1 MHHSRAKQARRLVA
15 VSTDDLGAAL
25 GLLTTLLD
33 GAHRATP
40 DELVDVVAQAGRTM
54 GWTLDIHLVTFDQ
67 LRLVPLAP
75 EGDELSLDT
84 PAGEA
89 FRTMRPVHDGD
100 TSWVPLVDG
109 VERLGALRAVA
120 LAPGRR
126 PSEHPE
132 ALRWASILIGHLV
145 VVVTPYGDVIT
156 RVRGGA
162 SRSVEA
168 ELLWNLLPPLTYAT
182 DDIVIAGLLE
192 PSEQVAGDAFDYAVH
207 GSRAD
212 VALFD
217 GTGHDLHSGLL
228 TSVALAT
235 YRNQRRRG
243 ADLVDCAREIDRV
256 LLEQTDAAGYAT
268 GILARLDTDTGVL
281 DYLNAGHPHPLLVR
295 DGKVR
300 EALDHSG
307 RPLFGLGGREATA
320 GQIHLEQGDRVVFY
334 TDGITEA
341 RDTRKAFFGLER
353 LVALLEEH
361 GDTPAPETLRLV
373 VRDVL
378 THQRGVLQDD
388 ATLLLLEWAPG
399 GGLGL
404 LPV

>member
-1 MHHSRAKQARRLVA
+1 M
-15 VSTDDLGAAL
+15 STDDDLGTAL
-25 GLLTTLLD
+25 SFLTTLLD

-40 DELVDVVAQAGRTM
+40 DELVDAVARAGLTM
-54 GWTLDIHLVTFDQ
+54 GWQLEIHLVTFDQ
-67 LRLVPLAP
+67 LRLVPLTP
-75 EGDELSLDT
+75 EGDELGLET

-89 FRTMRPVHDGD
+89 FRTMLPVHDGD
-100 TSWVPLVDG
+100 TSWLPLVDG

-132 ALRWASILIGHLV
+132 TLRWASMLIGHLV
-145 VVVTPYGDVIT
+145 AVVTPYGDVIT

-162 SRSVEA
+162 SRTVEA

-182 DDIVIAGLLE
+182 ADIVIAGLLE
-192 PSEQVAGDAFDYAVH
+192 PSEQVAGDAFDYAVE
-207 GSRAD
+207 GSCAD
-212 VALFD
+212 IALFD
-217 GTGHDLHSGLL
+217 GTGHDLTSGLL

-243 ADLVDCAREIDRV
+243 ADLVGCAREIDNV
-256 LLEQTDAAGYAT
+256 LVEQTDAAGYAT
-268 GILARLDTDTGVL
+268 GVLARLDTATGVL

-295 DGKVR
+295 GGKVL

-307 RPLFGLGGREATA
+307 RPLFGLGGREAA
-320 GQIHLEQGDRVVFY
+320 VGQLHLEPGDRVVLY

-341 RDTRKAFFGLER
+341 RDSEGAFFGLGR

-361 GDTPAPETLRLV
+361 GGTPAPETLRLV

-378 THQRGVLQDD
+378 AHQRGVLQDD
-388 ATLLLLEWAPG
+388 ATLLLLEWSPG
-399 GGLGL
+399 GGLDL

>member
-1 MHHSRAKQARRLVA
+1 M
-15 VSTDDLGAAL
+15 STDDDLGSAL
-25 GLLTTLLD
+25 GLLTALLD

-40 DELVDVVAQAGRTM
+40 DELVDVVARAGLTM
-54 GWTLDIHLVTFDQ
+54 GWTLDVHLVTFDQ
-67 LRLVPLAP
+67 LRLVPLAS
-75 EGDELSLDT
+75 EGDELALDT

-109 VERLGALRAVA
+109 VERLGVLRAVA
-120 LAPGRR
+120 LR
-126 PSEHPE
+126 PERWPSAHLQS
-132 ALRWASILIGHLV
+132 LRWASLLIGHLV
-145 VVVTPYGDVIT
+145 AAVSPYGDLIT

-162 SRSVEA
+162 RRTVEA

-182 DDIVIAGLLE
+182 GDLVVAGLLE
-192 PSEQVAGDAFDYAVH
+192 PSEQVAGDAFDYAVQ
-207 GSRAD
+207 GSCAD

-217 GTGHDLHSGLL
+217 GTGHDLTSGLL

-256 LLEQTDAAGYAT
+256 LLEHTDAAGYAT
-268 GILARLDTDTGVL
+268 GVLARLDTGTGAL
-281 DYLNAGHPHPLLVR
+281 DYVNAGHPHPLLVR

-320 GQIHLEQGDRVVFY
+320 GRLHLERGDRIVFY

-341 RDTRKAFFGLER
+341 RDASGAFFGLER

-378 THQRGVLQDD
+378 SHQRGVLQDD

>member
-1 MHHSRAKQARRLVA
+1 MVGP
-15 VSTDDLGAAL
+15 VSTDDDLRAAL

-33 GAHRATP
+33 GTHRGRP
-40 DELVDVVAQAGRTM
+40 DELADAVTQAGLTM

-67 LRLVPLAP
+67 RRLVPLTF
-75 EGDELSLDT
+75 EGDELELDT

-100 TSWVPLVDG
+100 TTWVPLIDG

-120 LAPGRR
+120 LTPDRH
-126 PSEHPE
+126 PSAHPQ
-132 ALRWASILIGHLV
+132 ALRWASLLIGHLV
-145 VVVTPYGDVIT
+145 AVVAPYGDSLT
-156 RVRGGA
+156 RARGGA
-162 SRSVEA
+162 ARTVEA

-182 DDIVIAGLLE
+182 NDLVISGMLE
-192 PSEQVAGDAFDYAVH
+192 PSERVAGDAFDYAVN
-207 GSRAD
+207 GTCAD

-217 GTGHDLHSGLL
+217 GTGHDLTSGLL

-243 ADLVDCAREIDRV
+243 ADLVGCAREIDR
-256 LLEQTDAAGYAT
+256 LLVEQTDSAGYAT
-268 GILARLDTDTGVL
+268 GVLARLDTATGVL
-281 DYLNAGHPHPLLVR
+281 DYVNAGHPHPLLVR

-307 RPLFGLGGREATA
+307 RPLFGMGGREVTA
-320 GQIHLEQGDRVVFY
+320 GRFQLAPGDRVVLY

-341 RDTRKAFFGLER
+341 RDSAGAFFGRER

-361 GDTPAPETLRLV
+361 GGTPAPETLRLV

-378 THQRGVLQDD
+378 AHQLGVLQDD
-388 ATLLLLEWAPG
+388 ATLLMLEWSPG
-399 GGLGL
+399 GGLDL

>member
-1 MHHSRAKQARRLVA
+1 M
-15 VSTDDLGAAL
+15 STDDDLGAAL
-25 GLLTTLLD
+25 RFLTSLLD

-40 DELVDVVAQAGRTM
+40 DELIGAVSRAGLTM
-54 GWTLDIHLVTFDQ
+54 GWEVDIHLVTFDQ
-67 LRLVPLAP
+67 LRLVPLTP
-75 EGDELSLDT
+75 EREELGLDT

-89 FRTMRPVHDGD
+89 FRTMRAVHDGD

-120 LAPGRR
+120 LTPDRR

-132 ALRWASILIGHLV
+132 TLRWASILIGHLV
-145 VVVTPYGDVIT
+145 AVVTPYGDVIT

-162 SRSVEA
+162 NRTVEA

-182 DDIVIAGLLE
+182 NDVVIAGLLE
-192 PSEQVAGDAFDYAVH
+192 PSEKVAGDAFDYAVED
-207 GSRAD
+207 GCAD
-212 VALFD
+212 IALFD
-217 GTGHDLHSGLL
+217 GTGHDLSSGLL

-243 ADLVDCAREIDRV
+243 ADLIDCAREIDRV
-256 LLEQTDAAGYAT
+256 LLEHTDAAGYAT
-268 GILARLDTDTGVL
+268 GVLARLDIVTGVL

-295 DGKVR
+295 DGTVH

-320 GQIHLEQGDRVVFY
+320 GRLQLEPGDRVLLY

-341 RDTRKAFFGLER
+341 RDSDGTFFGVPR

-361 GDTPAPETLRLV
+361 GGTPAPETLRLV

-378 THQRGVLQDD
+378 AHQRGVLQDD
-388 ATLLLLEWAPG
+388 ATLLLLEWSPG
-399 GGLGL
+399 GGLDL